1 MTIIRFIKIYILWIF
16 RNTGSRSLDKGYSF
30 LYITDM
36 KGSRPKL
43 KPSGKERIPADSS
56 VKRDEYELM
65 GRIWIEGKEGTFLGY
80 GRVILLER
88 IKEYGSISEAAKSMD
103 MSYRHAWELVD
114 SINKQAREPLIET
127 ATGGKGGGGARLTAA
142 GERAVSAFRDLY
154 ARFKGFLEKEVG
166 SV

>member
-1 MTIIRFIKIYILWIF
+1 
-16 RNTGSRSLDKGYSF
+16 
-30 LYITDM
+30 M

-43 KPSGKERIPADSS
+43 KPSVKRRIPADGS

-65 GRIWIEGKEGTFLGY
+65 GRIWIEGKDGTFLGY

-114 SINKQAREPLIET
+114 SINKQAKEPLIET
-127 ATGGKGGGGARLTAA
+127 ATGGKGGGGARLTVS
-142 GERAVSAFRDLY
+142 GERAVSAFRSLY
-154 ARFKGFLEKEVG
+154 SRFRGFLEKEVLR
-166 SV
+166 VKV

>member
-1 MTIIRFIKIYILWIF
+1 MR
-16 RNTGSRSLDKGYSF
+16 
-30 LYITDM
+30 
-36 KGSRPKL
+36 GSRPKL
-43 KPSGKERIPADSS
+43 KPSGKERIPAYSS

-65 GRIWIEGKEGTFLGY
+65 GRIWIEGKDGTFLGY

-88 IKEYGSISEAAKSMD
+88 IREYGSISEAAKSMD

-127 ATGGKGGGGARLTAA
+127 ATGGKGGGGARLTAS

-154 ARFKGFLEKEVG
+154 TRFKGFLEKEVVL
-166 SV
+166 SSIL

>member
-1 MTIIRFIKIYILWIF
+1 MK
-16 RNTGSRSLDKGYSF
+16 RSG
-30 LYITDM
+30 T
-36 KGSRPKL
+36 KL
-43 KPSGKERIPADSS
+43 TPSGKERIPADSS
-56 VKRDEYELM
+56 VRRDEYELM
-65 GRIWIEGKEGTFLGY
+65 GRIWIEGKDGTFLGY

-114 SINKQAREPLIET
+114 SINRQAREPLIET

-142 GERAVSAFRDLY
+142 GEGAVSAFRDLH
-154 ARFKGFLEKEVG
+154 ARLRGFLEQETNIG